1 MTKQEI
7 KKFVDAMD
15 AAGIKTYCFVDG
27 FETLFWNNENSSK
40 LIIDEANELLI
51 EVRSVLGGRKAFSD
65 NSSFTIAYV
74 PFETLAEA
82 RVGMQD
88 ISEMKNVL
96 SNLGYVLDDEDFRR
110 IAKFGYKQSFVT
122 QDYTFKK
129 LTQEQYDKLSEN
141 EKAEYDKKLKDYE
154 NKQNGVSQ
162 GGVSVDTGAGYN
174 YRKK

>member
-1 MTKQEI
+1 MTTADVTNFI
-7 KKFVDAMD
+7 NAME

-40 LIIDEANELLI
+40 LIVDTANELLI

-65 NSSFTIAYV
+65 NNNFTISYV

-82 RVGMQD
+82 RVGMQTITD
-88 ISEMKNVL
+88 VKETL
-96 SNLGYVLDDEDFRR
+96 SNLGYSLDDEDFER
-110 IAKFGYKQSFVT
+110 IAKAGYKQSFVT
-122 QDYTFKK
+122 PDYTFKK
-129 LTQEQYDKLSEN
+129 LTEEEYDKLSEE
-141 EKAEYDKKLKDYE
+141 EKAEYDKKLKKYI
-154 NKQNGVSQ
+154 NKQYGVSQ